1 MQPLLSRAGGIS
13 TSGRFWGRGSL
24 ETGGHASNAGKGTFF
39 MKQGYSLSRFHD
51 IYNKMWTQF
60 PRYKANEAE
69 EEHLSYIQSSEQ
81 LEDVIAWQTPDP
93 QASFNLSRS
102 GRTKL
107 ILVLLLK
114 QIKDF
119 ARPYS
124 RPPGSSGSNGWKQKI
139 REAAR
144 VQGTATCHQLCC
156 HPPRSLDS
164 ANIFWPNIFAFC
176 NIFVLN

>member
-1 MQPLLSRAGGIS
+1 MREKAL
-13 TSGRFWGRGSL
+13 
-24 ETGGHASNAGKGTFF
+24 FF
-39 MKQGYSLSRFHD
+39 MEQGNSLLRFHD

-81 LEDVIAWQTPDP
+81 LEDVIACQTPDP

-144 VQGTATCHQLCC
+144 GVQGRATCPQLCC
-156 HPPRSLDS
+156 HPSRSLDG
-164 ANIFWPNIFAFC
+164 AYIFLAKYFCILQHFCYKLSIFAKWR
-176 NIFVLN
+176 V

>member
-1 MQPLLSRAGGIS
+1 M
-13 TSGRFWGRGSL
+13 
-24 ETGGHASNAGKGTFF
+24 GKGKPGNWRTCKQCGKRHFF
-39 MKQGYSLSRFHD
+39 MEQGNSLSRFHD

-69 EEHLSYIQSSEQ
+69 EEHLSYIQSSKQ
-81 LEDVIAWQTPDP
+81 LEDDIACQTPDP
-93 QASFNLSRS
+93 QASFNLLRS

-107 ILVLLLK
+107 ILVLLK
-114 QIKDF
+114 KIKDF
-119 ARPYS
+119 ARPYP

-144 VQGTATCHQLCC
+144 VQGTATCPQLCC